1 MILNKYKNIREYN
14 FSFLYYMKE
23 EFCIIHHFSF
33 SSCSENLQRKT
44 SKKCFLNLIKIW
56 KTKKPFWI
64 KKNWTENYSFSFY
77 KQPLIFPIL
86 DILEF
91 KKKTKIDGIFTA
103 YTLHRCFPFLS
114 SSLSSRWPPEPYAVL
129 SLSSPNQWNN
139 FSLLLMFTRT

>member
-1 MILNKYKNIREYN
+1 MFFKLNKNLKN
-14 FSFLYYMKE
+14 
-23 EFCIIHHFSF
+23 
-33 SSCSENLQRKT
+33 QKT
-44 SKKCFLNLIKIW
+44 FLN
-56 KTKKPFWI
+56 